1 MNIRQLLDSNRHEV
15 AEQALRNARE
25 AALEERDPILLK
37 ALTGISAWIASLFLL
52 GFVGVGLQPE
62 EDVLIF
68 LGLLTSG
75 FAITIH
81 LKVKGAGIF
90 IQQSTLAC
98 MMCGHALLLI
108 GVLAQFDF
116 REPVLP
122 LAITQTALCAIPIW
136 AFRKAA
142 YRVISLLFAA
152 WFWAYYSIDMDS
164 PWLFR
169 IVLAIEVA
177 AFAVLVIRRAKVSS
191 FNYALAIAIGGTL
204 FFLDWI
210 QSNIWHGTFDEALW
224 PSNLILAAL
233 FFYVGFNF
241 LRREHAMRPKILLLY
256 GVLVA
261 LAFLSSPGL
270 LFAIA
275 LLLLGYG
282 LRDHIFLGLG
292 LLYLPLFFIYFY
304 YSLQVSL
311 LAKSGI
317 LITSG
322 GLCLFVAWL
331 AQSSAVAGSD
341 SEEAGP

>member
-1 MNIRQLLDSNRHEV
+1 VNLGIDQNDAV
-15 AEQALRNARE
+15 EQALRSARE
-25 AALEERDPILLK
+25 AALGDRDPILLK
-37 ALTGISAWIASLFLL
+37 ALTGVSAWIASLFLL
-52 GFVGVGLQPE
+52 GFIGAGLQPE
-62 EDVLIF
+62 EETLIF

-75 FAITIH
+75 LAITLH
-81 LKVKGAGIF
+81 HKMKGAGIF

-98 MMCGHALLLI
+98 MMCGHVLILI

-116 REPVLP
+116 EEPLLP

-152 WFWAYYSIDMDS
+152 WIWTYYSVDMDS

-169 IVLAIEVA
+169 ILLTIEVA
-177 AFAVLVIRRAKVSS
+177 AFGLLVIRRAKVSS
-191 FNYALAIAIGGTL
+191 FNYALAIAIGGSL

-210 QSNIWHGTFDEALW
+210 QSSAWRGSFEEALW

-233 FFYVGFNF
+233 VFWIGFTF
-241 LRREHAMRPKILLLY
+241 LKPGQAIHPKILVLF
-256 GVLVA
+256 GVLLA
-261 LAFLSSPGL
+261 LSFLSSPGL

-275 LLLLGYG
+275 LLILGYG
-282 LRDHIFLGLG
+282 LRDHLFLGLG
-292 LLYLPLFFIYFY
+292 LLSLPLFIVYFY

-331 AQSSAVAGSD
+331 AQSSAAEVQKD
-341 SEEAGP
+341 EEAGS